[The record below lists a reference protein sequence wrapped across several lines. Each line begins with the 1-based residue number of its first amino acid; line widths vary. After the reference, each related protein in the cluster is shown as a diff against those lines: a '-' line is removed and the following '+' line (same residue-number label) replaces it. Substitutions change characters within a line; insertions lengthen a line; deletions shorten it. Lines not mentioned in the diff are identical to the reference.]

1 MHLIANNYF
10 QYSFLTVHINES
22 TEENKLSFK
31 FKFILLI
38 QRILVVR
45 GFELH
50 INCIGI
56 VWNCLIK
63 YFKLAVNMARFETFV
78 SGGEGGLSN
87 IMHDVLVWTQV

>member
-31 FKFILLI
+31 FKFILLL

-56 VWNCLIK
+56 V
-63 YFKLAVNMARFETFV
+63 
-78 SGGEGGLSN
+78 
-87 IMHDVLVWTQV
+87 

>member
-38 QRILVVR
+38 QRILVVK
-45 GFELH
+45 GYELP

-56 VWNCLIK
+56 V
-63 YFKLAVNMARFETFV
+63 
-78 SGGEGGLSN
+78 
-87 IMHDVLVWTQV
+87 